1 MLNFY
6 KIKISE
12 MDYVIELLE
21 ENKKYLERHI
31 RDNNLMQKNMKKA
44 SEELSHVSQLKRAI
58 KILKLKTRKQ

>member
-58 KILKLKTRKQ
+58 